1 MGRDSG
7 HRRLIKIPGLV
18 EREQLDHRGQIEY
31 EKTKTVIALLVLSFM
46 GARAGTLSI
55 EIPTNDEA
63 RIKET
68 SLRRSPLAIGPSNP
82 I

>member
-31 EKTKTVIALLVLSFM
+31 EKNKNSYRAS
-46 GARAGTLSI
+46 GAQFHGCQGQ
-55 EIPTNDEA
+55 EP
-63 RIKET
+63 
-68 SLRRSPLAIGPSNP
+68 
-82 I
+82 